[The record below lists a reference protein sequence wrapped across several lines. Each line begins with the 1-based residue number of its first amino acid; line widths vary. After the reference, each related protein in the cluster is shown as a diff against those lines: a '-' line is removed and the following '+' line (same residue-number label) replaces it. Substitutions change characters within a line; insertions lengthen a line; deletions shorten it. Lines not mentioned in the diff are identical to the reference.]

1 MAVSSYK
8 DVSWGDEYVRTDK
21 LNTMASNTRYLF
33 ERAPRLYYNAF
44 GVRRDTGIKI
54 ACGVASIPPSK
65 TAYAGITVNFGT
77 FFTTGSRVVVAT
89 SISAGYQRK
98 IIATLHG
105 LSGPGY
111 LPDHRGFHA
120 NVTTFEYA
128 AKDNHV
134 IRTAYLNWVAMGL

>member
-1 MAVSSYK
+1 MAVSSFK
-8 DVSWGDEYVRTDK
+8 DVYWGNEFVDTDK
-21 LNTMASNTRYLF
+21 LNVMAENTRYLF
-33 ERAPRLYYNAF
+33 ERAPKLYYNAF

-65 TAYAGITVNFGT
+65 SSTATISVNFGT

-89 SISAGYQRK
+89 SVTAGYQGK
-98 IIATLHG
+98 ILPTLYG

-120 NVTTFEYA
+120 RITTFEWQP
-128 AKDNHV
+128 KNNHV
-134 IRTAYLNWVAMGL
+134 IRTAYLNWLAMGL